1 MQDSYNAR
9 PHRSQSDDLD
19 AVLPQMPTLLQSPTV
34 HGALT
39 GLLGAGYF
47 RHGHSGITIDGP
59 APDLLPGAALDAS
72 DSHQHGMARLR
83 DGQGW
88 HRVPP
93 FSHPRLRLLLL
104 LLTGGAACRTRTLAC
119 SARTPTAHAGSS
131 ACTVRAPSPARA

>member
-93 FSHPRLRLLLL
+93 FPHPPLRPLL
-104 LLTGGAACRTRTLAC
+104 LLT
-119 SARTPTAHAGSS
+119 
-131 ACTVRAPSPARA
+131 